1 MGKCQVAWKKKNRK
15 CETQNNENDA
25 LNRKKHLIKWFY

>member
-1 MGKCQVAWKKKNRK
+1 MSSGLKKKTENVRPK
-15 CETQNNENDA
+15 NNENDA